1 MLLTTHRFV
10 FLMRSN
16 VLYTVLMA
24 TLSPLYHVDYLC
36 VNIVYS
42 ADVILQLVDK
52 NVTAY

>member
-1 MLLTTHRFV
+1 
-10 FLMRSN
+10 MRSS

-24 TLSPLYHVDYLC
+24 TLSPLYHLDYLC